1 MMAAEYRLAL
11 SDKVRTDM
19 RRILSEA
26 EFYGF
31 SREVEAAMLSLEK
44 RMRTD
49 PNRFGDPAYLL
60 PSGKGMVFRDMQH
73 VVCAYFAVYESERV
87 VWVAAMRRVSFLGE

>member
-1 MMAAEYRLAL
+1 MAVEYRITV

-31 SREVEAAMLSLEK
+31 SEEVEAAMSSLYE

-49 PNRFGDPAYLL
+49 PRRFGEPAYSL
-60 PSGKGMVFRDMQH
+60 PSGKGVVYRDMRFAI
-73 VVCAYFAVYESERV
+73 CIYFAVYETERM
-87 VWVAAMRRVSFLGE
+87 VWVSAIRRVSFIGE